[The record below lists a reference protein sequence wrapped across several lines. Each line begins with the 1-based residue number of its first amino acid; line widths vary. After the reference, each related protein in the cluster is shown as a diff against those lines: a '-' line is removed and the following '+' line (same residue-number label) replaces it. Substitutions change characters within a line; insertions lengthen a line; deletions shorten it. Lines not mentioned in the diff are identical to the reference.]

1 MNSIS
6 WLMMKKRLLPLIHM
20 VLLLMLCPII
30 TTYGSASPQSSA
42 SIYGRIVD
50 ANTGLP
56 LPHATIL
63 IWDLN
68 TLSRPKLGAGIYFT
82 DENGEYNVSGSY
94 IKEGHIY
101 YVIAYKGNFT
111 ANPVKVDYVPA
122 IVKNVHIGYRDRKN
136 ISFSLI
142 PGALIETTGTPFI
155 VLSSNPESLRFI
167 IKVVPKEEINVTFV
181 DEYGDSSDVWW
192 LGLNRSSVIIP
203 ANVPVVLETKVW
215 FFTREAGRLIDYDT
229 FPIYNGSSPF
239 RLSQGDIYSCSLSWH
254 SLKRGLDSLNSI
266 FKETSSRIEKAQVN
280 GFVVFEERRLLTS
293 TYKDMNQI
301 EALLLNAKN
310 AEDYLEIWT
319 KLRKVLGTLNFI
331 STTLEN
337 KRLISMTN
345 AIYLSAVMA
354 TFSTTLAFFLF
365 EKEKNKILSN
375 LAIFVA
381 YLILLYFF
389 YPGAH
394 ITIEENATL
403 FLGSAAISF
412 AGITLLVFGLPRVW
426 KERSIEGEV
435 SWRSAVTIIF
445 SMSKRQIKRRKIRG
459 FFTILSITILVLAF
473 TSLTSFGT
481 AFGIVSEEI
490 GKNAPSD
497 GVLVKRMMNRTSLL
511 FSPLGTGTS
520 EAISKM
526 LGTLSKLV
534 GIEKA
539 APRLKNLPSSSPIIR
554 LVNPKEGRN
563 WLIHGV
569 LGIEPTNEPAYT
581 GLKEVVEGGYL
592 SESGKNEVLIS
603 RNVANALRVRIG
615 DSVTLEVLGAHV
627 STNFTVAGLI
637 NDEKYVDLLDLDGTP
652 FGPIR
657 LLESGTV
664 RTCNS
669 TEVLITSLNGAENLQ
684 KLVDMRNPDRK
695 SRIFVLSEI
704 VFQPKDK
711 KDIDTMVR
719 TLIFIFSYD
728 VFISVE
734 RRIIYYHVGPYIEMK
749 GTIELLIPL
758 IMVGLNV
765 GSVMLNSI
773 YERRKEIRTLSMLGL
788 NPTHIGLIFVAEA
801 IVLGMVGGSLGYIF
815 GLGFYRIMIFLGQ
828 DLMVREKLEWW
839 WSAIGFA
846 LAMATS
852 ILSSIR
858 PAALA
863 VSTYTPSKIR
873 KVKRS
878 EEGTQ
883 ARREEIFKTYHA
895 RELSMPIKVPVN
907 EILFFISFCLDRL
920 NDLGSGFIEKVEN
933 IEETPEIENVRGE
946 LVKTIKFE
954 YGFIVYGKER
964 RTKNTLILTKSP
976 NEEYYRVRLVSE
988 PAVPG
993 LPESIVERTID
1004 FIHGIIIDW
1013 TKEKRRIISSA

>member
-1 MNSIS
+1 
-6 WLMMKKRLLPLIHM
+6 MMKNRLLPLIHIAF
-20 VLLLMLCPII
+20 LLMLGLII
-30 TTYGSASPQSSA
+30 TPYGVASAQSPA
-42 SIYGRIVD
+42 SIYGRVVD

-56 LPHATIL
+56 IPHATIL

-68 TLSRPKLGAGIYFT
+68 TLTRPKPGAGIYFT
-82 DENGEYNVSGSY
+82 DENGEYSTSGSY
-94 IKEGHIY
+94 IQEGHVY

-111 ANPVKVDYVPA
+111 TNPVKVDYVPA
-122 IVKNVHIGYRDRKN
+122 IIKNVHIGYRERKN
-136 ISFSLI
+136 VSFSLV
-142 PGALIETTGTPFI
+142 PGALIETTGTPLI

-167 IKVVPKEEINVTFV
+167 IKVVPKEKISVPFI
-181 DEYGDSSDVWW
+181 DEYGDSTDVWW
-192 LGLNRSSVIIP
+192 LGLNRNLVIIP
-203 ANVPVVLETKVW
+203 ANIPVILETKVW
-215 FFTREAGRLIDYDT
+215 FFSGEAGRLIRSET
-229 FPIYNGSSPF
+229 FLIYNGSSPF
-239 RLSQGDIYSCSLSWH
+239 WLSQGDIYSCSLSWH
-254 SLKRGLDSLNSI
+254 SLDWGLKLLKYRISV
-266 FKETSSRIEKAQVN
+266 ETSNRIEKAQDD

-293 TYKDMNQI
+293 TSKDINQI
-301 EALLLNAKN
+301 ETLLPNAKN

-319 KLRKVLGTLNFI
+319 KLRKALGTLNFI

-337 KRLISMTN
+337 KRLISMTS

-365 EKEKNKILSN
+365 EKEKHKILSN
-375 LAIFVA
+375 IALFIA

-403 FLGSAAISF
+403 FLGSAAVSF

-445 SMSKRQIKRRKIRG
+445 SMGKRQIKRRKIRG

-481 AFGIVSEEI
+481 AFGIVSEET
-490 GKNAPSD
+490 GRNAPSD
-497 GVLVKRMMNRTSLL
+497 GVLVKRMINRTSFL
-511 FSPLGTGTS
+511 FSPLGAGTS
-520 EAISKM
+520 EALSKM

-539 APRLKNLPSSSPIIR
+539 APRLKNMPSSSPVIR
-554 LVNPKEGRN
+554 LINPKEGKD
-563 WLIHGV
+563 WFIYGI
-569 LGIEPTNEPAYT
+569 LGIDPVNESAYT
-581 GLKEVVEGGYL
+581 GLKGAVEGGYL
-592 SESGKNEVLIS
+592 SESGNNEVLIS
-603 RNVANALRVRIG
+603 RKVANALRVRIG
-615 DSVTLEVLGAHV
+615 DNVTLEVLGARV
-627 STNFTVAGLI
+627 LANFTVAGLI
-637 NDEKYVDLLDLDGTP
+637 DDEKYVNLIDMDGMP

-657 LLESGTV
+657 LLEDGTV

-669 TEVLITSLNGAENLQ
+669 TEVLITTLKDAENLQ
-684 KLVDMRNPDRK
+684 ELVNIQNPSRA
-695 SRIFVLSEI
+695 SRIFVLSDI

-711 KDIDTMVR
+711 NNIDSMVR
-719 TLIFIFSYD
+719 TLIFIFNYD

-734 RRIIYYHVGPYIEMK
+734 RRIIYYHVGPYIETR

-801 IVLGMVGGSLGYIF
+801 VVLGMVGGSLGYIF
-815 GLGFYRIMIFLGQ
+815 GLGFYRIMVLLGQ

-846 LAMATS
+846 LAMITS

-858 PAALA
+858 PAILA

-878 EEGTQ
+878 EEETQ
-883 ARREEIFKTYHA
+883 ARKEEIFKTYHA
-895 RELSMPIKVPVN
+895 RELSMPIKVPLN

-920 NDLGSGFIEKVEN
+920 GDLRSGIMEKVEN
-933 IEETPEIENVRGE
+933 IEETPEIENVKGE

-954 YGFIVYGKER
+954 YSFTVYGKEQ

-976 NEEYYRVRLVSE
+976 DENYYRVRLVSE

-993 LPESIVERTID
+993 LPESIIERTVD
-1004 FIHGIIIDW
+1004 FVHGIIIDW
-1013 TKEKRRIISSA
+1013 AKEKKRIISSI